1 MTTKPI
7 ILGVDAS
14 AGACSAALSVGGEVI
29 GRQQIEARGHAT
41 TLLALADQCL
51 SEAAIARSRINAIAY
66 GCGPGGFTGV
76 RVSAGVA
83 QGMAMGLDCPGIPVS
98 TLRLIAADPSIAE
111 YAAGRVVAAL
121 DARMGEV
128 YTQTFERHAGESDGL
143 QAISAAVL
151 CAPDD
156 VTAPMADWIGIGSG
170 FLAYPGLSA
179 KHSPPQHV
187 AAAVVPD
194 IRSAMAF
201 ALSQYQN
208 ETLQPPAAIAPVY
221 LRNQIAQASA

>member
-98 TLRLIAADPSIAE
+98 TLRLIAADPS
-111 YAAGRVVAAL
+111 
-121 DARMGEV
+121 
-128 YTQTFERHAGESDGL
+128 
-143 QAISAAVL
+143 
-151 CAPDD
+151 APDD
-156 VTAPMADWIGIGSG
+156 VTAPVADWIGIGSG

-179 KHSPPQHV
+179 KHSTPQHV